1 MNVTKWYKTP
11 LKISKIFEQIQNK
24 TFFTWIKHKNFSPI
38 KFTTNKMAYFDRKKK
53 YYLKKYVWN
62 VFDNNWL
69 MMQTRLYTKIIQITI
84 NCHVKQQCSVVFFSL
99 KCSTCFFPNKNKVSS
114 FCWIGFAWISSCKM
128 NIERIC
134 YTFYFDLR

>member
-1 MNVTKWYKTP
+1 MWLNGLKRLWKYPKYSNKYRTKLFSYET
-11 LKISKIFEQIQNK
+11 
-24 TFFTWIKHKNFSPI
+24 KHKNFSPI
-38 KFTTNKMAYFDRKKK
+38 KFTTNKMAYFDPKKII
-53 YYLKKYVWN
+53 LKKINVWN

-84 NCHVKQQCSVVFFSL
+84 NCHVKQQCSVFFFSL
-99 KCSTCFFPNKNKVSS
+99 KCSTCFFSNKNKVSS

-134 YTFYFDLR
+134 YTFYFDLL